1 MYYYI
6 MADLTSHKAVTS
18 NILTDQ
24 IAQYYLAIKPKRYH
38 IAGNIGGN

>member
-18 NILTDQ
+18 NILTEQ
-24 IAQYYLAIKPKRYH
+24 IAHYCLATKPTRYH